1 MKRKKENKKKGN
13 DEKVITIKKN
23 KERKDERKTKVA
35 TKMKG
40 KMIRR
45 KIYSTKQR
53 KEKKKTI
60 ITIAI

>member
-1 MKRKKENKKKGN
+1 LKRKKENKKKGN